1 MSLTINTNKSAMV
14 ALQNLNQTSD
24 KLGVTQNKVG
34 TGLRIATSKDNS
46 AIWAIAQN
54 QRADIGGLSSVKMG
68 LDRAQSIGDVA
79 LTAGQSISELLVQM
93 KEKVVAA
100 QDASI
105 TTTSR
110 RALDADFKSLLAQ
123 ISQVI
128 RNASFDGADL
138 LDNSLPGG
146 LRFLADAD
154 ATTYVTLANQDLSL
168 GGTIITLAS
177 TSSITS
183 TTLASTALSQLQAS
197 IGNVSLALAKM
208 GAQVRQ
214 IENHTKFVGKLSDSI
229 EAGIGNLVDAD
240 LAKESARLQA
250 LQVQQQ
256 LGAQALSIANQSPNI
271 ILSLFRG
278 GG

>member
-34 TGLRIATSKDNS
+34 TGLRISTSKDNS

-110 RALDADFKSLLAQ
+110 RALDADFKSLLSQ

-183 TTLASTALSQLQAS
+183 TTLASNALNQLQAS
-197 IGNVSLALAKM
+197 IGNVSLALARM

-214 IENHTKFVGKLSDSI
+214 IENHNKFVGKLSDSI

>member
-14 ALQNLNQTSD
+14 ALQNLNATSD
-24 KLGVTQNKVG
+24 KLGATQNKIG
-34 TGLRIATSKDNS
+34 TGLRISTSKDNS

-54 QRADIGGLSSVKMG
+54 QRADIGGLASVKMG
-68 LDRAQSIGDVA
+68 LNRAQSIGDVA

-100 QDASI
+100 QDSSL
-105 TTTSR
+105 TTVSR
-110 RALDADFKSLLAQ
+110 NALDADFKALLAQ

-146 LRFLADAD
+146 LKFLADAG
-154 ATTYVTLANQDLSL
+154 ATSYVTIANQDLSL
-168 GGTIITLAS
+168 GSTIITLAS

-214 IENHTKFVGKLSDSI
+214 IENHNTFVGKLSDSI

-240 LAKESARLQA
+240 MAKESARLQA

>member
-14 ALQNLNQTSD
+14 ALQNLNSTSD
-24 KLGVTQNKVG
+24 KLGATQNKVG
-34 TGLRIATSKDNS
+34 TGLRISTSKDNS

-54 QRADIGGLSSVKMG
+54 QRADIGGLASVKMG

-110 RALDADFKSLLAQ
+110 KALDADFKSLLSQ

-138 LDNSLPGG
+138 LDNSLPTG
-146 LRFLADAD
+146 LKFLADAD
-154 ATTYVTLANQDLSL
+154 ASTYVTLANQNLSL
-168 GGTIITLAS
+168 GGAIITLAS

-183 TTLASTALSQLQAS
+183 TTLASNALTQLQAS

-214 IENHTKFVGKLSDSI
+214 IENHNKFVGKLSDSI

>member
-14 ALQNLNQTSD
+14 ALQNLNSTSD
-24 KLGVTQNKVG
+24 KLGSTQNKIG
-34 TGLRIATSKDNS
+34 TGLRISTSKENS

-54 QRADIGGLSSVKMG
+54 QRADIGGLASVKMG
-68 LDRAQSIGDVA
+68 LDRAQSIGDIA

-100 QDASI
+100 QDSSL
-105 TTTSR
+105 TTVSR
-110 RALDADFKSLLAQ
+110 TALDADFKSLLSQ
-123 ISQVI
+123 ITQVI

-146 LRFLADAD
+146 LKFLADAG
-154 ATTYVTLANQDLSL
+154 ATSYVTLANQDLSL
-168 GGTIITLAS
+168 GNSIITLAS
-177 TSSITS
+177 TASIT
-183 TTLASTALSQLQAS
+183 TATLASGALSLLQAS
-197 IGNVSLALAKM
+197 IGNVSLALARM
-208 GAQVRQ
+208 GAQVKQ
-214 IENHTKFVGKLSDSI
+214 IENHNKFVGKLSDAM
-229 EAGIGNLVDAD
+229 EVGIGNLVDAD

-278 GG
+278 GS

>member
-14 ALQNLNQTSD
+14 ALQNLNATSD
-24 KLGVTQNKVG
+24 KLGATQNKIG
-34 TGLRIATSKDNS
+34 TGLRISTSKDNS

-54 QRADIGGLSSVKMG
+54 QRADIGGLASVKMG
-68 LDRAQSIGDVA
+68 LNRAQSIGDVA

-100 QDASI
+100 QDASL
-105 TTTSR
+105 TTVSR
-110 RALDADFKSLLAQ
+110 KALDADFKSLLSQ

-146 LRFLADAD
+146 LKFLADAG
-154 ATTYVTLANQDLSL
+154 ATSYVTIANQDLSL
-168 GGTIITLAS
+168 GSTNITLAS

-214 IENHTKFVGKLSDSI
+214 IENHNTFVGKLSDSI

>member
-14 ALQNLNQTSD
+14 ALQNLNSTSD

-34 TGLRIATSKDNS
+34 TGLRIANSKDNS
-46 AIWAIAQN
+46 SIWAIAQN

-154 ATTYVTLANQDLSL
+154 ATTYVTLANQNLSL
-168 GGTIITLAS
+168 GGTIITLGS

-183 TTLASTALSQLQAS
+183 TTLASNALSQLQAS
-197 IGNVSLALAKM
+197 IGNVSLALARM

-214 IENHTKFVGKLSDSI
+214 IENHNKFVGKLSDSI

-278 GG
+278 GS

>member
-14 ALQNLNQTSD
+14 ALQNLNSTSD
-24 KLGVTQNKVG
+24 KLGSTQNKIG
-34 TGLRIATSKDNS
+34 TGLRISTSKDNS

-54 QRADIGGLSSVKMG
+54 QRADIGGLASVRMG
-68 LDRAQSIGDVA
+68 LDRAQSIGDIA

-110 RALDADFKSLLAQ
+110 KALDADFKSLLSQ
-123 ISQVI
+123 ITQVI

-146 LRFLADAD
+146 LKFLADAG
-154 ATTYVTLANQDLSL
+154 ATSYVTLSNQDLSL
-168 GGTIITLAS
+168 GSTIITLAS

-183 TTLASTALSQLQAS
+183 TTLASGALSLLQAS
-197 IGNVSLALAKM
+197 IGNVSLDLAKM
-208 GAQVRQ
+208 GAQVKQ
-214 IENHTKFVGKLSDSI
+214 IENHNKFVGKLSDSL

>member
-14 ALQNLNQTSD
+14 ALQNLNATSD
-24 KLGVTQNKVG
+24 KLGATQNKIG
-34 TGLRIATSKDNS
+34 TGLRISTSKDNS

-54 QRADIGGLSSVKMG
+54 QRADIGGLASVKMG
-68 LDRAQSIGDVA
+68 LNRAQSIGDVA

-100 QDASI
+100 QDSSL
-105 TTTSR
+105 TTVSR
-110 RALDADFKSLLAQ
+110 NALDADFKSLLSQ

-146 LRFLADAD
+146 LKFLADAG
-154 ATTYVTLANQDLSL
+154 ATSYVTLANQDLSL
-168 GGTIITLAS
+168 DGTIITLAS

-214 IENHTKFVGKLSDSI
+214 IENHNTFVGKLSDSI

>member
-14 ALQNLNQTSD
+14 ALQNLNSTSD
-24 KLGVTQNKVG
+24 KLGATQNKVG
-34 TGLRIATSKDNS
+34 TGLRIANSKDNS
-46 AIWAIAQN
+46 SIWAIAQN

-154 ATTYVTLANQDLSL
+154 ATTYVTLANQNLSL

-183 TTLASTALSQLQAS
+183 TTLASNALSQLQAS
-197 IGNVSLALAKM
+197 IGNVSLALARM

-214 IENHTKFVGKLSDSI
+214 IENHNKFVGKLSDSI

-278 GG
+278 GS

>member
-14 ALQNLNQTSD
+14 ALQNLNSTSD

-46 AIWAIAQN
+46 SIWAIAQN

-168 GGTIITLAS
+168 GSTIITLAS

-183 TTLASTALSQLQAS
+183 TTLASNALSQLQAS
-197 IGNVSLALAKM
+197 IGNVSLALARM

-214 IENHTKFVGKLSDSI
+214 IENHNKFVGKLSDSI

-278 GG
+278 GS

>member
-14 ALQNLNQTSD
+14 ALQNLNSTSD

-34 TGLRIATSKDNS
+34 TGLRIANSKDNS
-46 AIWAIAQN
+46 SIWAIAQN

-110 RALDADFKSLLAQ
+110 RALDADFKSLLSQ

-168 GGTIITLAS
+168 GSTIITLAS

-183 TTLASTALSQLQAS
+183 TTLASNALSQLQAS
-197 IGNVSLALAKM
+197 IGNVSLALARM

-214 IENHTKFVGKLSDSI
+214 IENHNKFVGKLSDSI

>member
-14 ALQNLNQTSD
+14 ALQNLNSTSD
-24 KLGVTQNKVG
+24 KLGATQNKVG
-34 TGLRIATSKDNS
+34 TGLRIANSKDNS
-46 AIWAIAQN
+46 SIWAIAQN

-168 GGTIITLAS
+168 GSTIITLAS

-183 TTLASTALSQLQAS
+183 TTLASNALSQLQAS
-197 IGNVSLALAKM
+197 IGNVSLALARM

-214 IENHTKFVGKLSDSI
+214 IENHNKFVGKLSDSI

-278 GG
+278 GS

>member
-14 ALQNLNQTSD
+14 ALQNLNATSD
-24 KLGVTQNKVG
+24 KLGATQNKIG
-34 TGLRIATSKDNS
+34 TGLRISTSKDNS

-54 QRADIGGLSSVKMG
+54 QRADIGGLASVKMG
-68 LDRAQSIGDVA
+68 LNRAQSIGDVA

-100 QDASI
+100 QDASL
-105 TTTSR
+105 TTVSR
-110 RALDADFKSLLAQ
+110 KALDADFKSLLSQ

-146 LRFLADAD
+146 LKFLADAG
-154 ATTYVTLANQDLSL
+154 ATSYVTIANQDLSL
-168 GGTIITLAS
+168 GATIITLAS

-214 IENHTKFVGKLSDSI
+214 IENHNTFVGKLSDSI

>member
-14 ALQNLNQTSD
+14 ALQNLNSTSD
-24 KLGVTQNKVG
+24 KLGATQNKVG
-34 TGLRIATSKDNS
+34 TGLRIANSKDNS
-46 AIWAIAQN
+46 SIWAIAQN

-168 GGTIITLAS
+168 GSTIITLAS

-183 TTLASTALSQLQAS
+183 TTLASNALSQLQAS
-197 IGNVSLALAKM
+197 IGNVSLALARM

-214 IENHTKFVGKLSDSI
+214 IENHNRFVGKLSDSI

-278 GG
+278 GS

>member
-154 ATTYVTLANQDLSL
+154 ATTYVTLANQNLSL

-177 TSSITS
+177 TASIT
-183 TTLASTALSQLQAS
+183 TATLASGALSLLQAS

-214 IENHTKFVGKLSDSI
+214 IENHNTFVGKLSDSI

>member
-14 ALQNLNQTSD
+14 ALQNLNATSD
-24 KLGVTQNKVG
+24 KLGATQNKIG
-34 TGLRIATSKDNS
+34 TGLRISTSKDNS

-54 QRADIGGLSSVKMG
+54 QRADIGGLASVKMG
-68 LDRAQSIGDVA
+68 LNRAQSIGDVA

-100 QDASI
+100 QDASL
-105 TTTSR
+105 TTVSR
-110 RALDADFKSLLAQ
+110 KALDADFKSLLSQ

-146 LRFLADAD
+146 LKFLADAG
-154 ATTYVTLANQDLSL
+154 ATSYVTIANQDLSL
-168 GGTIITLAS
+168 GSTNITLAS

-183 TTLASTALSQLQAS
+183 TTLASNALSQLQAS

-214 IENHTKFVGKLSDSI
+214 IENHNTFVGKLSDSI

-240 LAKESARLQA
+240 MAKESARLQA

>member
-154 ATTYVTLANQDLSL
+154 ATTYVTLANQNLSL

-183 TTLASTALSQLQAS
+183 TTLASNALSQLQAS
-197 IGNVSLALAKM
+197 IGNVSLALARM

-214 IENHTKFVGKLSDSI
+214 IENHNKFVGKLSDSI

>member
-24 KLGVTQNKVG
+24 KLGATQNKIG
-34 TGLRIATSKDNS
+34 TGLRIANSKDNS

-54 QRADIGGLSSVKMG
+54 QRADIGGLASVKMG

-100 QDASI
+100 QDSSLTAV
-105 TTTSR
+105 SR
-110 RALDADFKSLLAQ
+110 TALDADFKSLLSQ

-154 ATTYVTLANQDLSL
+154 ATTYVTLANQDLRL
-168 GGTIITLAS
+168 GNSIITLAS

-214 IENHTKFVGKLSDSI
+214 IENHNKFVGKLSDSI

-278 GG
+278 GS

>member
-14 ALQNLNQTSD
+14 ALQNLNSTSD

-46 AIWAIAQN
+46 SIWAIAQN

-168 GGTIITLAS
+168 GSSIITLAS

-183 TTLASTALSQLQAS
+183 TTLASNALSQLQAS
-197 IGNVSLALAKM
+197 IGNVSLALARM

-214 IENHTKFVGKLSDSI
+214 IENHNKFVGKLSDSI

-278 GG
+278 GS

>member
-1 MSLTINTNKSAMV
+1 
-14 ALQNLNQTSD
+14 LQNLNATSD
-24 KLGVTQNKVG
+24 KLGATQNKIG
-34 TGLRIATSKDNS
+34 TGLRISTSKDNS

-54 QRADIGGLSSVKMG
+54 QRADIGGLASVKMG
-68 LDRAQSIGDVA
+68 LNRAQSIGDVA

-100 QDASI
+100 QDSSL
-105 TTTSR
+105 TTVSR
-110 RALDADFKSLLAQ
+110 DALDADFKALLAQ

-146 LRFLADAD
+146 LKFLADAS
-154 ATTYVTLANQDLSL
+154 ASSYVTLANQDLSL
-168 GGTIITLAS
+168 GSTIITLAS

-214 IENHTKFVGKLSDSI
+214 IENHNTFVGKLSDSI

-278 GG
+278 GS

>member
-110 RALDADFKSLLAQ
+110 RALDADYKSLLAQ

-154 ATTYVTLANQDLSL
+154 ATTYVTLANQNLSL

-183 TTLASTALSQLQAS
+183 TTLASNALSQLQAS
-197 IGNVSLALAKM
+197 IGNVSLALARM

-214 IENHTKFVGKLSDSI
+214 IENHNKFVGKLSDSI

>member
-1 MSLTINTNKSAMV
+1 MV

-24 KLGVTQNKVG
+24 KLGATQNKIG
-34 TGLRIATSKDNS
+34 TGLRIANSKDNS

-54 QRADIGGLSSVKMG
+54 QRADIGGLASVKMG

-100 QDASI
+100 QDASL
-105 TTTSR
+105 TAVSR
-110 RALDADFKSLLAQ
+110 QALDADFKSLLSQ

-128 RNASFDGADL
+128 RNAAFDGADL

-146 LRFLADAD
+146 LKFLADAG
-154 ATTYVTLANQDLSL
+154 ATSYVTLSNQDLSL
-168 GGTIITLAS
+168 GSTIITLAS
-177 TSSITS
+177 SSSITS
-183 TTLASTALSQLQAS
+183 TTLASNALSLLQAS

-214 IENHTKFVGKLSDSI
+214 IENHNKFVGKLSDSI

>member
-14 ALQNLNQTSD
+14 ALQNLNSTSD

-34 TGLRIATSKDNS
+34 TGLRIANSKDNS
-46 AIWAIAQN
+46 SIWAIAQN

-110 RALDADFKSLLAQ
+110 RALDADFKSLLSQ

-168 GGTIITLAS
+168 GSTIITLAS

-183 TTLASTALSQLQAS
+183 TSLASNALSQLQAS
-197 IGNVSLALAKM
+197 IGNVSLALARM

-214 IENHTKFVGKLSDSI
+214 IENHNKFVGKLSDSI

-278 GG
+278 GS

>member
-14 ALQNLNQTSD
+14 ALQNLNSTSD
-24 KLGVTQNKVG
+24 KLGSTQNKIG
-34 TGLRIATSKDNS
+34 TGLRISTSKDNS

-54 QRADIGGLSSVKMG
+54 QRADIGGLASVRMG
-68 LDRAQSIGDVA
+68 LDRAQSIGDIA

-110 RALDADFKSLLAQ
+110 KALDADFKSLLSQ
-123 ISQVI
+123 ITQVI

-146 LRFLADAD
+146 LKFLADAG
-154 ATTYVTLANQDLSL
+154 ASSYVTLANQNLSL

-183 TTLASTALSQLQAS
+183 TTLASGALSLLQAS

-208 GAQVRQ
+208 GAQVKQ
-214 IENHTKFVGKLSDSI
+214 IENHNKFVGKLSDSL